1 MCRVSKFCLNS
12 QDMFVRALKWMKW
25 VYVRA
30 LGQLDTS
37 NATLKA
43 KRLPPSAT
51 PPAFQ
56 PWNQEEEDVDHAICE
71 EGIIETNCFCC
82 FHLKLSGKNSDKA
95 IFTLFSGPFIGGYQ
109 NLTLTPPPSHR
120 IFVAEIEEKYVQIC
134 PLCCSDSLMQGG
146 RTWQPFVGSKN
157 GNENFRQTR
166 IFNFCVKC
174 VVFAHNRKFAKSTHR
189 NMHYIPCNSAL
200 LAQETLFLTQKGTF
214 LPKDL
219 QKVRKSRQI

>member
-12 QDMFVRALKWMKW
+12 QDMFVCALKWMKW

-37 NATLKA
+37 KAALKA
-43 KRLPPSAT
+43 RRLPPSAT

-82 FHLKLSGKNSDKA
+82 FHLRLSGKNSDKA

-120 IFVAEIEEKYVQIC
+120 IFVAEIEEKYKYALYVAVVPSCQMT
-134 PLCCSDSLMQGG
+134 LHSLTCERRQ
-146 RTWQPFVGSKN
+146 
-157 GNENFRQTR
+157 FRLLRQ
-166 IFNFCVKC
+166 C
-174 VVFAHNRKFAKSTHR
+174 
-189 NMHYIPCNSAL
+189 SAL
-200 LAQETLFLTQKGTF
+200 LWTPAAQMMLRWAEGERDNK
-214 LPKDL
+214 
-219 QKVRKSRQI
+219 RK

>member
-30 LGQLDTS
+30 LGQLNTS
-37 NATLKA
+37 NAALKA

-95 IFTLFSGPFIGGYQ
+95 IFPLFSGPFYRWLPKSYPYPSPI
-109 NLTLTPPPSHR
+109 PPHICCR
-120 IFVAEIEEKYVQIC
+120 NWRKIQIC
-134 PLCCSDSLMQGG
+134 PPCCNGSLMSDDTSFSYLWALAVSSPPPMQRPPMNTRG
-146 RTWQPFVGSKN
+146 TDDAPVSWGSK
-157 GNENFRQTR
+157 
-166 IFNFCVKC
+166 
-174 VVFAHNRKFAKSTHR
+174 
-189 NMHYIPCNSAL
+189 
-200 LAQETLFLTQKGTF
+200 
-214 LPKDL
+214 
-219 QKVRKSRQI
+219 